1 MDGFEGSLVE
11 CKAEM
16 ERISRESA
24 ELTGRMLSLLDE
36 HDGDTAALRR
46 RCRTM
51 NTSINSALAEVS
63 KRLERYQAGDLPEL
77 PSVLELAIECC
88 ERLDDT
94 AAMIRAG
101 KPEGR
106 RDLKGQ
112 ISSNIVYLAHHLDSM
127 EEDEYLVGEPPS
139 FKALFKLSD
148 RISDESAEL
157 EELVRFACES
167 VEPIHAYLRDLR
179 ENEFW
184 EPAKD

>member
-1 MDGFEGSLVE
+1 MDGFECSLNE

-24 ELTGRMLSLLDE
+24 ELTERMLSLLDE

-51 NTSINSALAEVS
+51 NSSVDAVLKEVS
-63 KRLERYQAGDLPEL
+63 KRLDRYVAGDLPEL
-77 PSVLELAIECC
+77 PSVLELATECC

-112 ISSNIVYLAHHLDSM
+112 ISANIVYLAHHIESM

-139 FKALFKLSD
+139 FDALFALAD
-148 RISDESAEL
+148 RIAEEKAEL
-157 EELVRFACES
+157 DELIAFACES
-167 VEPIHAYLRDLR
+167 VEPIHSYLRDLR

-184 EPAKD
+184 EPSRD